1 MAAMSFRSY
10 FADRSF
16 RPTLWPTLGMVALVA
31 LTVGLGNWQRH
42 RAEEKE
48 TLAGQAAAAAA
59 APPVELTGALTE
71 GEAAALLYREVRAT
85 GEYDAAHQVLID
97 NRVHAGRAGFHVVAP
112 LRLAAGGRFVLV
124 DRGWIAQSARRTEL
138 PVVPPPAGTL
148 TVSGRASLPP
158 RYFELT
164 RTSPAGALW
173 QNLDI
178 ARIAAATG
186 LDLLPFVIEQDDAGA
201 PRDGLVRDW
210 PPPDFGIE
218 RHRSYMLQWYSFAA
232 LALVLWLALNWQAR
246 GGEASDA
253 GRR

>member
-1 MAAMSFRSY
+1 MSFRSY

-48 TLAGQAAAAAA
+48 ALAAQAAAAAA
-59 APPVELTGALTE
+59 RPPLELAGAE
-71 GEAAALLYREVRAT
+71 SDAAALVYREVRAT

-97 NRVHAGRAGFHVVAP
+97 NRVHAGRPGFHVVAP
-112 LRLAAGGRFVLV
+112 LRLSRSGRFVLV
-124 DRGWIAQSARRTEL
+124 DRGWVAQSPRRADL
-138 PVVPPPAGTL
+138 PVVPAPAGIV

-158 RYFELT
+158 RYFELA
-164 RTSPAGALW
+164 RSSPTGMLW

-178 ARIAAATG
+178 GRFAAATG
-186 LDLLPFVIEQDDAGA
+186 LDLLPIVIEQDDAGA

-210 PPPDFGIE
+210 PPPDFAIE
-218 RHRSYMLQWYSFAA
+218 RHRSYMLQWYAFAA
-232 LALVLWLALNWQAR
+232 LAVVLWLTLNWRVHGDERNA
-246 GGEASDA
+246 GG
-253 GRR
+253 R

>member
-1 MAAMSFRSY
+1 MRLRSY
-10 FADRSF
+10 FAGRSF
-16 RPTLWPTLGMVALVA
+16 RPTLWPTLGMAALVA
-31 LTVGLGNWQRH
+31 LTVGLGNWQSR
-42 RAEEKE
+42 RAAEKQVLAAQAE
-48 TLAGQAAAAAA
+48 AAAGQAAIVLAGS
-59 APPVELTGALTE
+59 EN
-71 GEAAALLYREVRAT
+71 EAAELLYRKVRAT

-97 NRVHAGRAGFHVVAP
+97 NRVHAGRPGFHVVAP
-112 LRLAAGGRFVLV
+112 LRLAQGGRYVLV
-124 DRGWIAQSARRTEL
+124 DRGWVAQSARRTEL
-138 PVVPPPAGTL
+138 PAAPPPPGTV

-186 LDLLPFVIEQDDAGA
+186 LDLLPIVIEQDEAGA

-232 LALVLWLALNWQAR
+232 LAIVLWLALNWQPR
-246 GGEASDA
+246 GQAADA
-253 GRR
+253 GR